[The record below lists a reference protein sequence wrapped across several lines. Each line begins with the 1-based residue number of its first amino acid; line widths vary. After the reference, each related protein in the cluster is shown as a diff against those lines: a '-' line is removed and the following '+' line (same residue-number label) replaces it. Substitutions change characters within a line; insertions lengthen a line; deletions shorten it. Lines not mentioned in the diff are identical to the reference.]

1 VERSEQKQGILRY
14 GDQAIPYSVSTNSAR
29 TGQVKINVRHDGQVE
44 VEAPE
49 QASIEAISTA
59 VQKRARWI
67 VSHVASAHDRF
78 KHVLPREYV
87 SGEQIFYLGRR
98 YSLKVGQGPQKNRQV
113 KLKGALLEVS
123 GPDLSRDAVRAN
135 IRAWYRIKARDYLRD
150 RIRVVSRTLPWPQ
163 ESPPFQLLEM
173 QTQWGNCATTGTI
186 TLNPF
191 LVKAP
196 RDCIDYVITHEL
208 CHLREHNHSRE
219 FFKLLATAMPGWER
233 MKAKLDDMAEVL
245 LND

>member
-1 VERSEQKQGILRY
+1 MRTER
-14 GDQAIPYSVSTNSAR
+14 
-29 TGQVKINVRHDGQVE
+29 VKINVRHDGQVE

-49 QASIEAISTA
+49 QASAEAISIA

-67 VSHVASAHDRF
+67 VSHVASARDRF

-87 SGEQIFYLGRR
+87 SGEQVFYLGRR
-98 YSLKVGQGPQKNRQV
+98 YSLKVGQTPQKNRHV

-123 GPDLSRDAVRAN
+123 GPDIGRDAIRTN
-135 IRAWYRIKARDYLRD
+135 MRAWYRIKARDYFRD
-150 RIRVVSRTLPWPQ
+150 RIRAVSRTLPWPQ
-163 ESPPFQLLEM
+163 DPPPFLLLEM
-173 QTQWGNCATTGTI
+173 QTQWGNCATTGTV

-196 RDCIDYVITHEL
+196 RECIDYVITHEL
-208 CHLREHNHSRE
+208 CHLREHNHSPE
-219 FFKLLATAMPGWER
+219 FFRLLAKAMPRWEEI
-233 MKAKLDDMAEVL
+233 KARLDDMAEIL